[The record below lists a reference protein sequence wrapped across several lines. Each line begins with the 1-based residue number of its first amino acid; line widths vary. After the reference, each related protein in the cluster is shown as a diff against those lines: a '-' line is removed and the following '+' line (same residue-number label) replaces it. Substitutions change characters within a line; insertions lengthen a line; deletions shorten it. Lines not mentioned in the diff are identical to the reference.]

1 MYLSIYLITFIYQPS
16 LIEMRFSIMPDDK
29 LFCGNCKAEL
39 TPVAK
44 ACPKCGADPH
54 KAVNFCTVCGEP
66 VTNPNAIICTK
77 CGASLKGG
85 RAVAAGG
92 GGGGLPSGV
101 DPVIATAISLFIP
114 FLGLYFIWPE
124 DKKTNAILF
133 TAGGLVADVAVFA
146 VGLVLTFFLI
156 GVCCF
161 FLIPIIH
168 LAAAL
173 YTYNEGMK
181 ATGGKTLF

>member
-1 MYLSIYLITFIYQPS
+1 
-16 LIEMRFSIMPDDK
+16 
-29 LFCGNCKAEL
+29 
-39 TPVAK
+39 VAK

-54 KAVNFCTVCGEP
+54 KAVNFCTLCGEP

-85 RAVAAGG
+85 RPAAGK
-92 GGGGLPSGV
+92 SGAPGEV
-101 DPVIATAISLFIP
+101 DPIIATVISLVIP
-114 FLGLYFIWPE
+114 FLGLYLVWPE
-124 DKKTNAILF
+124 DKKTTAILY
-133 TAGGLVADVAVFA
+133 TVAGLAADAVVF
-146 VGLVLTFFLI
+146 VIGFIMTFFVI

-161 FLIPIIH
+161 FLIPVIH

-173 YTYNEGMK
+173 YTYNEAMK

>member
-1 MYLSIYLITFIYQPS
+1 
-16 LIEMRFSIMPDDK
+16 MPDDK

-85 RAVAAGG
+85 RPAAAGG
-92 GGGGLPSGV
+92 ARTGV
-101 DPVIATAISLFIP
+101 PGEMDPIIATVISLFIP
-114 FLGLYFIWPE
+114 GLGLYFIWPE
-124 DKKTNAILF
+124 DVKQKAILI
-133 TAGGLVADVAVFA
+133 TVGLVAFEIIW
-146 VGLVLTFFLI
+146 VGLSFVGALFTFGLAFCCVFLLPLIHI
-156 GVCCF
+156 GSA
-161 FLIPIIH
+161 I
-168 LAAAL
+168 
-173 YTYNEGMK
+173 YTYNEAMK
-181 ATGGKTLF
+181 VTGGKTLF